1 MYLFLCLQNLLA
13 IHEEKNLGFQLG
25 QFQGR
30 GRIWE
35 GMCPPTQSFNV
46 IVGLC
51 SLILALALQCIVL
64 QYSAN

>member
-30 GRIWE
+30 GE
-35 GMCPPTQSFNV
+35 GICPPTQSFNV

-64 QYSAN
+64 RYSTN